1 MSDHKERPA
10 ATVDQALYAM
20 DRMIATAQF
29 GQQDIARRMGL
40 NVTDLTCLGFLM
52 EASMAGESLV
62 AGELAERARL
72 TTGAVTGVL
81 NRLEKA
87 GYIRRTT
94 DPGDRR
100 RVYVVMEET
109 AQERILAI
117 YGPVYERLASLFG
130 DYGPD
135 EIAVLADWFTRARA
149 MFDEALHEIREGVSA
164 SPEAGGSPSH
174 RG

>member
-10 ATVDQALYAM
+10 ATADQALYAM

-62 AGELAERARL
+62 AGDLAERARL

-87 GYIRRTT
+87 GYIRRTA

-117 YGPVYERLASLFG
+117 YGPVYQRLASLFA

-135 EIAVLADWFTRARA
+135 EIAVLADWFTRSRT
-149 MFDEALHEIREGVSA
+149 MFDEALHEIREGVST
-164 SPEAGGSPSH
+164 SPPAGEAPPHQG
-174 RG
+174 

>member
-1 MSDHKERPA
+1 
-10 ATVDQALYAM
+10 M

-52 EASMAGESLV
+52 EASTAGESLV
-62 AGELAERARL
+62 AGDLAERARL

-87 GYIRRTT
+87 GYIRRTA

-109 AQERILAI
+109 AQERVLEI
-117 YGPVYERLASLFG
+117 YGPVYQRLAALFA

-135 EIAVLADWFTRARA
+135 EIAVLADWFTKART
-149 MFDEALHEIREGVSA
+149 MFDEALHEIREEVPT
-164 SPEAGGSPSH
+164 SPPADGTPSR